1 MILNVLSRY
10 GTSYQPTSGSEG
22 TFGFS
27 AASQYVI
34 MNFVAEKAMTI
45 TQFGLCVNSSSGTPP
60 IRIAMWSYPGGQTWT
75 PSTKLYTD
83 ANPITTT
90 AGITTPTFVWWNL
103 TTPQAV
109 TRGQV
114 VSIGLESYG
123 TWSGGLSV
131 VQGQQQGKRDYIY
144 ASGQPYSYTS
154 SSGAGYS
161 FRWGVA
167 TATETY
173 GYPVSQ
179 TGTTNIHTPFNN
191 EGFAGTAFTVPT
203 SMGATYKL
211 QGILTPIQANQ
222 NFVTASLRLY
232 NATAY
237 PPTLIT
243 SKSLANGGVPSFT
256 FPMYWGQQGG
266 IYIPFD
272 TEQTLDTGTKYLV
285 GIASSGDSLNCGK
298 LTFNRAQDAASLSD
312 VATFG
317 VSANLS
323 TNTWTESGDFR
334 WAISPDITSFA
345 QGVDPNPPSILT
357 LTAAP
362 RYTINAGMN

>member
-1 MILNVLSRY
+1 MILNVLGRY

-34 MNFVAEKAMTI
+34 MNFIAEKAMTI
-45 TQFGLCVNSSSGTPP
+45 TQFGMCVNNSSGTPP
-60 IRIAMWSYPGGQTWT
+60 IRIAMWAYPGGQTWV

-90 AGITTPTFVWWNL
+90 AGISTPTFVWWNL

-131 VQGQQQGKRDYIY
+131 VQGQQQSKRDYIY
-144 ASGQPYSYTS
+144 ISGQPYSYTS
-154 SSGAGYS
+154 SSGVSYS

-173 GYPVSQ
+173 GYPVS
-179 TGTTNIHTPFNN
+179 TSGTSNIHTPFTN
-191 EGFAGTAFTVPT
+191 EGFGGTAFTVPT

-211 QGILTPIQANQ
+211 QGILAPIQANQ

-232 NATAY
+232 NATSY

-243 SKSLANGGVPSFT
+243 SQSIANGGVPSFT
-256 FPMYWGQQGG
+256 IPMYWGQQGN
-266 IYIPFD
+266 IYIPFN
-272 TEQTLDTGTKYLV
+272 TEQTLNTGTKYLV
-285 GIASSGDSLNCGK
+285 GLASSGDSLNCGR
-298 LTFNRAQDAASLSD
+298 LTFNRAQDAVCLSD

-317 VSANLS
+317 VDANLTTS
-323 TNTWTESGDFR
+323 TWTESGTFR
-334 WAISPDITSFA
+334 WAINPDITTFTQSAGSGGGSSASFTMFN
-345 QGVDPNPPSILT
+345 G
-357 LTAAP
+357 
-362 RYTINAGMN
+362 